1 MAKSLVKGGFAKR
14 VLVQVRTLCQ
24 KILKNLTTFLTIHNN
39 TLKYRKNLKS
49 HLKRNLEIF
58 FFSLKFKVSYAIG
71 VAEPMSIFVDSYGT
85 GSMSDENLTEL
96 VKHNFDLR
104 PGAIVK

>member
-39 TLKYRKNLKS
+39 TPKYRKNLKVAPQ
-49 HLKRNLEIF
+49 KKFGNI

-85 GSMSDENLTEL
+85 GSMSDENLTDL